1 MSKVWRII
9 DIVQWA
15 EKYFRE
21 KEFDNPRK
29 EIEWLL
35 CSLLKCKKIDIYI
48 RFEEP
53 LIKPQ
58 LEILKKWIKRRLN
71 YEPLQYITNN
81 SNFYGRDFY
90 VNHQVL
96 IPRPETERIIDLSI
110 KNLSG
115 LKSPKILEVGSGSG
129 CVAITLGLEI
139 EDSQILSIDVSP
151 QAIEIAKKNKRKY
164 NANNVTIKELDII
177 KNIPSQMF
185 DLFVSNP
192 PYIGKNEI
200 NTLMKDVKDYEPLI
214 ALTDHEDGFK
224 FYKDLQKLFP
234 KL

>member
-58 LEILKKWIKRRLN
+58 LEILK
-71 YEPLQYITNN
+71 
-81 SNFYGRDFY
+81 
-90 VNHQVL
+90 
-96 IPRPETERIIDLSI
+96 
-110 KNLSG
+110 SG
-115 LKSPKILEVGSGSG
+115 LKDVLIMSRY
-129 CVAITLGLEI
+129 
-139 EDSQILSIDVSP
+139 SI
-151 QAIEIAKKNKRKY
+151 
-164 NANNVTIKELDII
+164 
-177 KNIPSQMF
+177 
-185 DLFVSNP
+185 
-192 PYIGKNEI
+192 
-200 NTLMKDVKDYEPLI
+200 
-214 ALTDHEDGFK
+214 
-224 FYKDLQKLFP
+224 
-234 KL
+234 